1 MDENVSEICSNSRN
15 TSVSVEERIKLLIIN
30 DFYAPQTRVLR
41 WTGKSQKRNVY
52 PKFVAAQFG
61 FLVVF
66 VKSLLSLSISSVFA
80 VCKGGAPEV
89 MFPNHSVAV
98 GRELPVAMPV

>member
-1 MDENVSEICSNSRN
+1 MSPFIVVLSGRECFRDRICSNSGK
-15 TSVSVEERIKLLIIN
+15 TSSVSVEERIKLLIIN

-41 WTGKSQKRNVY
+41 WTVKSQKRNVY

-66 VKSLLSLSISSVFA
+66 VKSLLFLSVSSIFA
-80 VCKGGAPEV
+80 GKLE
-89 MFPNHSVAV
+89 
-98 GRELPVAMPV
+98 